1 MDVPAAERAE
11 LLRRKLTLCSA
22 TFEFRT
28 EYIVDEPNAAALKN
42 AKRETLLELI
52 EFVNTKKSF
61 PEEVYKD
68 TLKMV
73 KVNLFQPLPPTPA
86 YFSQHVDEEESP
98 VLQPSWPHLQLVY
111 EFFLRFVV
119 SSDVDPK
126 AAKKVID
133 KGFIAQLLVLF
144 ESEDP
149 RERDYLKTILHR
161 IYGKFMSHRPFIRRS
176 MAAVFYCHIYES
188 ERDHAGISELLEIMG
203 SVINGFALPLKEEHV
218 NFLQKAL
225 IPLLKP
231 PSIEGYLPQLSYCI
245 SQFAEKDPAL
255 AEHAIRGL
263 LSYWPTVNSQKCVQM
278 LNVLEELVELA
289 SPEGFA
295 AVLPALSSVLIRALQ
310 SPNFQV
316 AERSLFLWQQ
326 ETFQYSMGT
335 HYLTVIPAFFG
346 PLATNVCEH
355 WSMNVRDMSA
365 SVQKLLMEMD
375 SDLYDA
381 EARRYAQSKDT
392 AAAAAKE
399 AARHWEIVM
408 RQAGVVE
415 AEVVGVTSD
424 EGNMLI

>member
-1 MDVPAAERAE
+1 MLGQKKAGGGAAGNANLARIMDVPAAERAE

-28 EYIVDEPNAAALKN
+28 EYIVDQPNEAALKN

-161 IYGKFMSHRPFIRRS
+161 ITVSPCDG
-176 MAAVFYCHIYES
+176 
-188 ERDHAGISELLEIMG
+188 G
-203 SVINGFALPLKEEHV
+203 S
-218 NFLQKAL
+218 
-225 IPLLKP
+225 
-231 PSIEGYLPQLSYCI
+231 
-245 SQFAEKDPAL
+245 
-255 AEHAIRGL
+255 
-263 LSYWPTVNSQKCVQM
+263 
-278 LNVLEELVELA
+278 
-289 SPEGFA
+289 
-295 AVLPALSSVLIRALQ
+295 
-310 SPNFQV
+310 
-316 AERSLFLWQQ
+316 
-326 ETFQYSMGT
+326 
-335 HYLTVIPAFFG
+335 
-346 PLATNVCEH
+346 
-355 WSMNVRDMSA
+355 
-365 SVQKLLMEMD
+365 
-375 SDLYDA
+375 
-381 EARRYAQSKDT
+381 ARRGPGAH
-392 AAAAAKE
+392 
-399 AARHWEIVM
+399 R
-408 RQAGVVE
+408 RRRG
-415 AEVVGVTSD
+415 GRRTS
-424 EGNMLI
+424 LSPSATR